1 MNKDKNEKEE
11 LDEEWT
17 ELIKHALEQG
27 ISPEEIRIFLNL
39 GKKSSNPSTT
49 IERSH
54 SINPF

>member
-11 LDEEWT
+11 LDEEWI

-27 ISPEEIRIFLNL
+27 ISPEDIRIFLNL
-39 GKKSSNPSTT
+39 GKKSSKPSAS

>member
-1 MNKDKNEKEE
+1 TKNEKEE

-39 GKKSSNPSTT
+39 GKKSAKPSAS

>member
-17 ELIKHALEQG
+17 ELIKRALEQG
-27 ISPEEIRIFLNL
+27 ISPEDIRIFLNL
-39 GKKSSNPSTT
+39 GEKSSKPSAS